1 MRSFFKWQIT
11 GGSKEPLWVDNWHPQ
26 GVLKVKYSTRFI
38 YEIGS
43 HHIALV
49 SSVLEN
55 DEKKWRPLGY
65 KTQKFI
71 QKECQQFQLHGE
83 DRIVWTLTKNGLF
96 SYKSAWEL

>member
-1 MRSFFKWQIT
+1 MDPNSQELFLGWRKILKLKEYVRSFFKWQIT
-11 GGSKEPLWVDNWHPQ
+11 GGSKVPLWVDNWHPQ

-55 DEKKWRPLGY
+55 DE
-65 KTQKFI
+65 
-71 QKECQQFQLHGE
+71 
-83 DRIVWTLTKNGLF
+83 
-96 SYKSAWEL
+96 